1 MTFLPPPPPPPP
13 SSPFT
18 HLNPDP
24 LKVIHLV
31 ATEHDLPAQ
40 EETDL
45 VKLIHKQ
52 LIKGEITTYN
62 FHNSCKVTIREKS
75 TSCKQHEIAGSSVM
89 AKHSW
94 KLITFTDK
102 KATCTACTP

>member
-1 MTFLPPPPPPPP
+1 MTFVPTPPPPP
-13 SSPFT
+13 SPFT

-62 FHNSCKVTIREKS
+62 FHNSCSFLPFKNWI
-75 TSCKQHEIAGSSVM
+75 CKLLSVRNQHPASNT
-89 AKHSW
+89 K
-94 KLITFTDK
+94 
-102 KATCTACTP
+102 